1 MNELLL
7 QSSELRLEATDL
19 LDDYDLLS
27 ILKKYG
33 NPLIIGS
40 YDLDVMTWRDI
51 DVYIGN
57 DVMLEEDFFQLGR
70 ELTMSFEAKKMVY
83 RNERI
88 ATTSH
93 LPKGL
98 YWGMYADLLE
108 REWKFD
114 IWLVSTELVREQLK
128 KQQRLKSMMTDDKR
142 SLILSLKQQNG
153 YRRYYTSE
161 DVYEGVIKHNVR
173 DAGAFFIW
181 LQQRKSL
188 QVKK

>member
-1 MNELLL
+1 MNELLS
-7 QSSELRLEATDL
+7 QSSELKREATEL
-19 LDDYDLLS
+19 LDDYHLLS

-57 DVMLEEDFFQLGR
+57 DVMFEDAFFRLGR
-70 ELTMSFEAKKMVY
+70 ELTMRFEPKKMIY

-88 ATTSH
+88 AKTPH
-93 LPKGL
+93 LPNGL
-98 YWGMYADLLE
+98 YWGMYADSLE
-108 REWKFD
+108 KEWKFD
-114 IWLVSTELVREQLK
+114 IWLVSTELVRQQLK
-128 KQQRLKSMMTDDKR
+128 KQQQLKSMLTDEKR
-142 SLILSLKQQNG
+142 NLILSLKQQNG

-161 DVYEGVIKHNVR
+161 DVYKGVIEHNVR

-181 LQQRKSL
+181 LQQQKNG
-188 QVKK
+188 QVKR